1 VKGGIAECFFETFH
15 GTRLMFQ
22 GSLRRSFQHPA
33 RIPACCA
40 ARLNSSQS
48 RAPTWYLRSLLG
60 LRNGDAFGWLF
71 CLASDPGL
79 PLDTRDKFPIF
90 DSGKLPLLPS

>member
-1 VKGGIAECFFETFH
+1 MKGGIAERFFETFH
-15 GTRLMFQ
+15 DTRLTFH
-22 GSLRRSFQHPA
+22 GSLGGPFQHPTG
-33 RIPACCA
+33 IPACCA

-48 RAPTWYLRSLLG
+48 RAPTWYLPSLLG